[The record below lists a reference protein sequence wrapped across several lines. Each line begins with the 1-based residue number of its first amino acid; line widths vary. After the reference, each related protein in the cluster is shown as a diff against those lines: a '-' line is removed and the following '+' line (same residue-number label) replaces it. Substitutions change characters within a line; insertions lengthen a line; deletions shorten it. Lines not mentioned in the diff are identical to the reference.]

1 MARLLAGLAALVV
14 LIGLYVA
21 SLYSFLLFHSLAE
34 GFSIVI
40 ACGIFLVAWNTRRY
54 ITNHYLLFLGIAY
67 LFVGILDLAHTL
79 AYKGMGVLPAHGAN
93 APTQLWIAARYLQS
107 LSLLAAPLLLRRK
120 IRPEFYVA
128 GYGAVTVLL
137 LLAIFAWRIFPDCFL
152 EDAGGLT
159 PFKIASEYVISAIL
173 LLAGGLV
180 WHHRDEFDR
189 QVLRWLLLSILLTV
203 LSELAFTA
211 YVSVYDFANLLG
223 HYLKIVSLY
232 FLYLAII
239 NTGLTRPYD
248 LLFRDLNRH
257 REWLRVTLESI
268 GDAVIATD
276 AAGRITF
283 LNRMAEGLTG
293 WSRVEATGVPVGN
306 VFRILDEHTRA
317 TLDDPAGRVLQ
328 GGRTACP
335 AHHTLLIRRDGSE
348 VPIDDTAAPIKS
360 QDGSTVGV
368 VLIFRDI
375 SERRQAEREQERTAK
390 EIRRLNAGLE
400 ERVRRRTAELEHR
413 ARQLQKLTLEL
424 SQAENRERRRLAQIL
439 HNDLQQQLTGAK
451 FHLSV
456 LANRLKEDARSHGLA
471 TAIDSMITE
480 AIDQSRSLSHELSPA
495 ILYHGDLVDAFRW
508 LAGRMQSQHG
518 LTVEVV
524 GAEVAL
530 ASEPLKAFLYQAA
543 QELLFNA
550 VKHAGVRAGRIRL
563 RRWGRY
569 VCVAVSDRG
578 RGFDPGTLGDSAGF
592 GLLSIRERVELLG
605 GRMTIRSAPGA
616 GSRFLLTVPDGHGH
630 LVQDTRQGR
639 AHRKG

>member
-630 LVQDTRQGR
+630 LAQDTRQGR

>member
-14 LIGLYVA
+14 LIGLYLA
-21 SLYSFLLFHSLAE
+21 SLYNYLLFHSLAE

-40 ACGIFLVAWNTRRY
+40 ACGIFIVAWNTRRY

-67 LFVGILDLAHTL
+67 LFVGILDFAHTL
-79 AYKGMGVLPAHGAN
+79 AYKGMGVLPTYGAN
-93 APTQLWIAARYLQS
+93 AATQLWIAARYLQA
-107 LSLLAAPLLLRRK
+107 LALLAAPLLLRRR
-120 IRPEFYVA
+120 IRPEFYVI
-128 GYGAVTVLL
+128 GCGAVTVLL

-152 EDAGGLT
+152 EGAGGLT
-159 PFKIASEYVISAIL
+159 PFKIASEYAISAIL

-203 LSELAFTA
+203 LAELAFTA

-276 AAGRITF
+276 AAGQITF
-283 LNRMAEGLTG
+283 LNRVAERLTG

-306 VFRILDEHTRA
+306 VFRILDEQTRA

-328 GGRTACP
+328 GDRTACL

-348 VPIDDTAAPIKS
+348 VPIDDSAAPIKS
-360 QDGSTVGV
+360 RDGGTVGT

-375 SERRQAEREQERTAK
+375 SERRRAEREQERTAK

-400 ERVRRRTAELEHR
+400 ERVRRRTAELEQR

-424 SQAENRERRRLAQIL
+424 SQAENRERKRLAQIL
-439 HNDLQQQLTGAK
+439 HDDLQQQLAGAK

-456 LANRLKEDARSHGLA
+456 LAKRLKENARSHDMA
-471 TAIDSMITE
+471 TAIDGIITE

-518 LTVEVV
+518 LIVQVV

-530 ASEPLKAFLYQAA
+530 ESEPLKAFLYQAA

-550 VKHAGVRAGRIRL
+550 VKHAGVREGRVRL
-563 RRWGRY
+563 RRRGRY

-578 RGFDPGTLGDSAGF
+578 RGFDPKTLGDAAGF

-616 GSRFLLTVPDGHGH
+616 GSRFLLTIPDGRGH
-630 LVQDTRQGR
+630 LVPNAR
-639 AHRKG
+639 